1 MFKSQLKSP
10 PRRLELLFAGTAVG
24 ELTRLKDGSYR
35 FQYLPAFVEMKLAAL
50 PGLSMTGEHVSRDL
64 FPFFAE
70 RIPELRRPEV
80 REWLRQHQVDD
91 SDQMTLL
98 ESLGKRSVTDSYE
111 LKAA

>member
-1 MFKSQLKSP
+1 MFKAQLKSP
-10 PRRLELLFAGTAVG
+10 PRRLELLFAGKAVG
-24 ELTRLKDGSYR
+24 ELTRQKDGQYR
-35 FQYLPAFVEMKLAAL
+35 FRYLPAFSEMNLAAL
-50 PGLSMTGEHVSRDL
+50 PGLSVAGEHKSFDL

-80 REWLRQHQVDD
+80 REWLKQNKVDE